1 MIRTSE
7 EGVLIVFEGPEEFDR
22 WLHANGATETE
33 LWLKYAKK
41 GSGQT
46 SITYD
51 QALDVALCHGWIDG
65 LVRSIDETWYSQRWT
80 PRKPRSKWSKR
91 NCGKVEELIAAGR
104 MLPAGLAE
112 VEKAKADGRW
122 EAAYAGPATIEVPD
136 DLRRALDAN
145 PAAAKVFETLNS
157 QNRYAI
163 LLRVHD
169 AKRAETR
176 QRRIAQFV
184 DMLAEGRK
192 LYA

>member
-1 MIRTSE
+1 MIF
-7 EGVLIVFEGPEEFDR
+7 FEDPAQFDA
-22 WLHANGATETE
+22 WLHENGAQETE
-33 LWLKYAKK
+33 LWIKFAKK
-41 GSGQT
+41 ASGLK
-46 SITYD
+46 SINYA
-51 QALDVALCHGWIDG
+51 QALDIALCHGWIDG
-65 LVRSIDETWYSQRWT
+65 LTRSVDDTYYSQRWT
-80 PRKPRSKWSKR
+80 PRRPRSKWSKR
-91 NCGKVEELIAAGR
+91 NCAKVEELIAAGR

-112 VEKAKADGRW
+112 IEKAKADGRW

-136 DLRRALDAN
+136 DLVEALKAN
-145 PAAAKVFETLNS
+145 PSAAKAFEALNS

-163 LLRVHD
+163 LLRIHD